1 MVLQFVV
8 NGVVVGGIFVLGA
21 VGLSLIYGIRNFA
34 NFAHGELMALGAY
47 VAFTLNNMF
56 EGVQVNIILAAVVA
70 FFVVSFVG
78 VLLEYTV
85 FHRLEGRGVAAPLIA
100 SFGLFFIIQN
110 LVRIIWGTRPEQYY
124 IPETF
129 LGYSTR
135 TAIPLAFGISLTLIQ
150 MFTLL
155 IAFILVT
162 FLHILLKYT
171 KLGKAMRA
179 TSDNFELAKVTGI
192 NTWLVI
198 IWTWFIGAGFAAVA
212 GVLLGLNTQL
222 RPIMGFQVLL
232 FLFAAVILGGIGSAY
247 GALLG
252 GLAIGIANE
261 VSKFLLSS
269 VGVDSAFSPAVAFG
283 VLVIML
289 IVRPEGILGGEPI
302 WEDIKRLGVRM
313 QQLARKI
320 AAMVR

>member
-1 MVLQFVV
+1 M
-8 NGVVVGGIFVLGA
+8 GA
-21 VGLSLIYGIRNFA
+21 IGLSLTYGIRNFA

-47 VAFTLNNMF
+47 VAFTFNNMF
-56 EGVQVNIILAAVVA
+56 EGVHVNIVLAAVVA
-70 FFVVSFVG
+70 FFVVSLVG
-78 VLLEYTV
+78 VTLEYTV
-85 FHRLEGRGVAAPLIA
+85 FHRLEGKGVVTLLIA
-100 SFGLFFIIQN
+100 SFGLFFILQN
-110 LVRIIWGTRPEQYY
+110 LVRLIWGTSPRLYF
-124 IPETF
+124 IPETLF
-129 LGYSTR
+129 GFSTR
-135 TAIPLAFGISLTLIQ
+135 EAIHLAFGISLTIIQ

-155 IAFILVT
+155 IAVILVT
-162 FLHILLKYT
+162 FLHLLLKYT

-247 GALLG
+247 GALVG

-261 VSKFLLSS
+261 VSKFVLFSY
-269 VGVDSAFSPAVAFG
+269 GIDSAYSPAVAFG

-289 IVRPEGILGGEPI
+289 IVRPEGLLGGEPI
-302 WEDIKRLGVRM
+302 WEDIKRLGIRM

-320 AAMVR
+320 AATMTR